1 MKKILLFFIAIIFIS
16 CGIRKVEKST
26 LDVKK
31 DVDKE
36 VATVD
41 NKVSEAKTETNN
53 DVTTDDIEIVPI
65 DSTKAIEV
73 VAPDG
78 RVTKYKNAR
87 ISNKKTVDKTKVVND
102 VKAVEVSQT
111 KASEKSNEVTKAS
124 EKKTERTSSY
134 WWLLW
139 LLLLIPLYFLWKKYG
154 GLIKFV

>member
-1 MKKILLFFIAIIFIS
+1 MKKILLFFITLLFIS

-53 DVTTDDIEIVPI
+53 DITTDDIEIVPI
-65 DSTKAIEV
+65 DSTKAIEI

-78 RVTKYKNAR
+78 KVTKYKNAR
-87 ISNKKTVDKTKVVND
+87 ISNRKTVDKTKMVND
-102 VKAVEVSQT
+102 VKAVEMSQT
-111 KASEKSNEVTKAS
+111 KASEKSNEVTKVS
-124 EKKTERTSSY
+124 EKETERTSWSW
-134 WWLLW
+134 WWL
-139 LLLLIPLYFLWKKYG
+139 LLLLIPIGYYVWQKVKDKIWF
-154 GLIKFV
+154 I

>member
-1 MKKILLFFIAIIFIS
+1 MKNIIFLIALIFIG
-16 CGIRKVEKST
+16 CGTRKVEKST

-36 VATVD
+36 VVTVD
-41 NKVSEAKTETNN
+41 NKISEVKIETNN

-65 DSTKAIEV
+65 DSTKAIEI

-102 VKAVEVSQT
+102 VKASENIKT
-111 KASEKSNEVTKAS
+111 KISDKSNEVTKVS
-124 EKKTERTSSY
+124 EKKTERISWS
-134 WWLLW
+134 WWW
-139 LLLLIPLYFLWKKYG
+139 LLLLFIPIGYYVWRKVKDK
-154 GLIKFV
+154 IWFV